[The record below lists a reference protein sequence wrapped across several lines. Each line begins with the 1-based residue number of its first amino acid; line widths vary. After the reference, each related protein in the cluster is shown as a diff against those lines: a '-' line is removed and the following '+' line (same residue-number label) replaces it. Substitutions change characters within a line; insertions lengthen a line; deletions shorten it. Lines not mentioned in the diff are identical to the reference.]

1 MNAHDMGPDILAH
14 GRYDTS
20 DMTTKNKSEQDELN
34 LQVSEAQVSRL
45 IARVVSLE
53 PNISTFG

>member
-1 MNAHDMGPDILAH
+1 
-14 GRYDTS
+14 
-20 DMTTKNKSEQDELN
+20 MTTKNKSEQDELN